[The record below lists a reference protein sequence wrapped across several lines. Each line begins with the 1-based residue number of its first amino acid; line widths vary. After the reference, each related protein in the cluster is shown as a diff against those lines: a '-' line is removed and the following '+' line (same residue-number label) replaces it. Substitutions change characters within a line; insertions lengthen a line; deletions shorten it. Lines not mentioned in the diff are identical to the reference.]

1 MNKYVLIKNDGQALA
16 ITGEIDLKD
25 LCNKLNDNRIFAVQL
40 GNKSLQRN
48 LIAGITLESNIT
60 ESQNNIV
67 IIINNLSLYTS
78 SETPEQVITDI
89 TNDVNTKAYVLVN
102 DVLFNRNFFVSAET
116 LQ

>member
-1 MNKYVLIKNDGQALA
+1 MNKYILIKNDGQPVALN
-16 ITGEIDLKD
+16 GEIDLKD
-25 LCNKLNDNRIFAVQL
+25 LRDKLNDNRIFAVQL

-67 IIINNLSLYTS
+67 ININNLNLYTS

-89 TNDVNTKAYVLVN
+89 TTEVNAKAYVLVN
-102 DVLFNRNFFVSAET
+102 DVLFNRNFFISAET